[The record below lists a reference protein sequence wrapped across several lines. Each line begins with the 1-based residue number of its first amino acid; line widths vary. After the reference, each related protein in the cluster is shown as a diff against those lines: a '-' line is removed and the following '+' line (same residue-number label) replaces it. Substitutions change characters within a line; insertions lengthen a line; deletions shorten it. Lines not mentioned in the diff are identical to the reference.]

1 MLKEKFLKSNPIV
14 LYIVVILLVGSNI
27 FLGYEVVKLK
37 KITSMQSTIEARKV
51 SLMVIY
57 QKVLTNTAK
66 EIAELKI
73 RYNALERKLK
83 NIQR

>member
-1 MLKEKFLKSNPIV
+1 MLKEKFLKSNQIV
-14 LYIVVILLVGSNI
+14 LYIVVLLLVGSNI

>member
-1 MLKEKFLKSNPIV
+1 
-14 LYIVVILLVGSNI
+14 
-27 FLGYEVVKLK
+27 
-37 KITSMQSTIEARKV
+37 MQSTIEARKI

>member
-37 KITSMQSTIEARKV
+37 KITSMQSTIEARKI

>member
-14 LYIVVILLVGSNI
+14 LYIVVLLLVGSNI

-37 KITSMQSTIEARKV
+37 KITSMQSTIEARKI